1 MVYCQF
7 FKELAVFKSYDD
19 VKIVSASSSNLG
31 INKSNIFLPKQLMAY
46 GGKLRY
52 TVAFYALD
60 GFGTSNFEPQIL
72 MKGGH
77 TSKLVIYVDIPSPE
91 NGVRTDKEVEM
102 KEVSQNIGV
111 KIFPFFEL
119 LQKSS
124 IYLRKHLE
132 KCIVK

>member
-1 MVYCQF
+1 
-7 FKELAVFKSYDD
+7 
-19 VKIVSASSSNLG
+19 
-31 INKSNIFLPKQLMAY
+31 MAY

-77 TSKLVIYVDIPSPE
+77 TSKLVIYVDIPAPE

-102 KEVSQNIGV
+102 KEVSQNTAGT
-111 KIFPFFEL
+111 
-119 LQKSS
+119 QH
-124 IYLRKHLE
+124 YLEVNVNVHGFNNK
-132 KCIVK
+132 

>member
-1 MVYCQF
+1 
-7 FKELAVFKSYDD
+7 
-19 VKIVSASSSNLG
+19 
-31 INKSNIFLPKQLMAY
+31 MAY

-77 TSKLVIYVDIPSPE
+77 TSKLVIYVDTPSPE

-111 KIFPFFEL
+111 EVFPFFYEL
-119 LQKSS
+119 LQKRS
-124 IYLRKHLE
+124 IYLIPK
-132 KCIVK
+132 KSVSDFK